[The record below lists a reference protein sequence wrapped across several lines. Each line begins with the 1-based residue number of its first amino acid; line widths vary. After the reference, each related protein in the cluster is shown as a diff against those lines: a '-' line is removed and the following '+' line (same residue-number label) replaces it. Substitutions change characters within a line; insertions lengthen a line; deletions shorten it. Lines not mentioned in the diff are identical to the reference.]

1 MLRVIPRPRYLAQQP
16 KKNAT
21 KSFFYHLKWILFWNW
36 FFFRKNC
43 FNMAKKKKFF
53 LHFWGLI
60 VENQYDRVTQLAH
73 QPPKKG
79 AKSYFCLF
87 WSKSSQKSSII
98 KQNFLEITKKRFC
111 IIFEGL
117 QWKILLPRVLK
128 FSTRPRDDLLTKN
141 FHKKLFLSVKNYAGH
156 SPSRGHCPIFLIS
169 W

>member
-1 MLRVIPRPRYLAQQP
+1 MPRVIPWQQYLAQQP
-16 KKNAT
+16 KNNAA

-43 FNMAKKKKFF
+43 FNMAKKNFF
-53 LHFWGLI
+53 LYFWGLI
-60 VENQYDRVTQLAH
+60 VEKQYDRVTQLAH

-98 KQNFLEITKKRFC
+98 KQNFLEMTKKRFC

-117 QWKILLPRVLK
+117 KWKILLPRVLK